1 MDTSGTLQVSV
12 ADHGTTMIK
21 VVVGLTITSLP
32 LNPTGIQLGI
42 KIQIQ
47 LKQPCKLIGLKSTR
61 LKNPT
66 VG

>member
-12 ADHGTTMIK
+12 ADHGTTLIK
-21 VVVGLTITSLP
+21 VVAGLTITSLP
-32 LNPTGIQLGI
+32 IKPTGTQLGI

-61 LKNPT
+61 LKNPM